1 MTQTPITITYTLE
14 EVLGQINTKLDKI
27 DQRIEHMQDDITELK
42 IGQVR
47 LENEVKGEIKALD
60 AKLTGEIQA
69 IDLKL
74 SGQIESL
81 DSKLTGQIQSLDSKL
96 TGQIQ
101 SLDSKLTGQIQSLDS
116 KLTGEIKTLD
126 ATVGGIGKRL
136 DTQEF
141 INRSVI
147 VGFVLAV
154 GAAVVKILF
163 PNWSP

>member
-1 MTQTPITITYTLE
+1 MTQTPITITITLE
-14 EVLGQINTKLDKI
+14 EILGQINTKLDKI

-69 IDLKL
+69 IDL
-74 SGQIESL
+74 
-81 DSKLTGQIQSLDSKL
+81 
-96 TGQIQ
+96 
-101 SLDSKLTGQIQSLDS
+101 KLTGQIQSLDS